1 MKRIIKNIS
10 CLLLVLSLLSVL
22 SGCDNED
29 DLIELFAGKTW
40 KLSRLTTEGSKAQF
54 IDFWNN
60 DPKAMEKSMDL
71 LYNNE
76 STYTLNFE
84 GSELDGEL
92 MGTTFTARGINAT
105 VTGTWKADGKD
116 HTISLNIE
124 RTTGS
129 ESDPLAKAFIAGLQN
144 IYKYEGDASSITLF
158 YKEGQK
164 TRVMGFSHR

>member
-10 CLLLVLSLLSVL
+10 CLLFVLSLLPVL

-29 DLIELFAGKTW
+29 DLIEIFAGKTW
-40 KLSRLTTEGSKAQF
+40 KLSRLTTKDSSQRF
-54 IDFWNN
+54 LPNLWNN
-60 DPKAMEKSMDL
+60 EKDYNSSMDAL
-71 LYNNE
+71 NKEN
-76 STYTLNFE
+76 TFTLNFE

-116 HTISLNIE
+116 HTFSLYIE
-124 RTTGS
+124 HTTGS

-144 IYKYEGDASSITLF
+144 IYKYEGDASSLTLF
-158 YKEGQK
+158 YKDGQK
-164 TRVMGFSHR
+164 TNVMGFSHR